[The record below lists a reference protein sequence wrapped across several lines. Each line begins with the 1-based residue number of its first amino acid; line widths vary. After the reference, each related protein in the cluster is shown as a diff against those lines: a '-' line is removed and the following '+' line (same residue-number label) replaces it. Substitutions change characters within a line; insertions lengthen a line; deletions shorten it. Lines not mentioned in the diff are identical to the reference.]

1 MTSDTA
7 PASPPDPPPADS
19 LIPAVEG
26 GPGTDGGAELARE
39 ALRRAR
45 EGARA
50 LTRGFE
56 APPRRPAVRRRP
68 PPATSAASAGAT
80 AGPVALGEAVA
91 GLLNE
96 RGWTPVAQ
104 AAGVISRWAEI
115 VGADIAGH
123 SRATALRDGVLTVE
137 AESSAWATQLR
148 LLAGQLLGRIRA
160 EVGDSVV
167 TRVDVRGPTGG
178 PPRPGRLRVPGSRGP
193 RDTYG

>member
-1 MTSDTA
+1 MTSDA
-7 PASPPDPPPADS
+7 VPGPPAEPPTRSDLRPS
-19 LIPAVEG
+19 ADG
-26 GPGTDGGAELARE
+26 GAGTDGGAELARE

-50 LTRGFE
+50 LTRGVE
-56 APPRRPAVRRRP
+56 GPPRPAPVRRRAGPVSP
-68 PPATSAASAGAT
+68 PGVDT
-80 AGPVALGEAVA
+80 GPVALGEAVA
-91 GLLNE
+91 GLLHE
-96 RGWTPVAQ
+96 RGWTPVAH

-148 LLAGQLLGRIRA
+148 LLAGQLLARIRA
-160 EVGDSVV
+160 EVGESVV

-178 PPRPGRLRVPGSRGP
+178 PPRRGRLRVPGSRGP

>member
-1 MTSDTA
+1 MTNDTA
-7 PASPPDPPPADS
+7 PASPPDPPPASS
-19 LIPAVEG
+19 LIPPVAG
-26 GPGTDGGAELARE
+26 GAGTDGGAELARE

-45 EGARA
+45 EGAHA
-50 LTRGFE
+50 LTRGFQ
-56 APPRRPAVRRRP
+56 APPGRAAVRRR
-68 PPATSAASAGAT
+68 AAAAAPGAD

-148 LLAGQLLGRIRA
+148 LLASQLLGRIRA
-160 EVGDSVV
+160 EVGDLVV